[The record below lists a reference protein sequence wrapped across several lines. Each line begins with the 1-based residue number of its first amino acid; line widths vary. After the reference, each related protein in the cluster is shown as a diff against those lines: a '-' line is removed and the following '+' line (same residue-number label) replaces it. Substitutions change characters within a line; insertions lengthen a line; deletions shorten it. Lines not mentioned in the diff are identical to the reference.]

1 MISFEITAGDSLI
14 RRYDDPGNEKIAIGK
29 EARVVSTSPAW
40 RRRTACDL
48 EMAEW

>member
-29 EARVVSTSPAW
+29 EARVVSSAW